1 MTLIKQQPSCL
12 KYKNDFSNLRVPDI
26 IRVYHKS
33 NVNICRINAF
43 KAHRKGRWEM

>member
-26 IRVYHKS
+26 IRVYHTSVSQIKCEYLS
-33 NVNICRINAF
+33 NKRV
-43 KAHRKGRWEM
+43 